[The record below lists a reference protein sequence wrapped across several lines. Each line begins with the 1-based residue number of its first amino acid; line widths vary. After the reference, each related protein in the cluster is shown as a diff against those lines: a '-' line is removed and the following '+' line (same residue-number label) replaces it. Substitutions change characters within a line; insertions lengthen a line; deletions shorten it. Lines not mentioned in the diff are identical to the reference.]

1 MADIFEYKCPCCGG
15 AVSFDANAQKMK
27 CPYCDSEFDP
37 QAFLNKD
44 KRLDEQQ
51 PDDFTWDEDAGHEWD
66 EGEQEQMNVFVCKSC
81 GGEIVGD
88 ANTAATE
95 CPYCG
100 NQVVLS
106 GRLSGTLKP
115 DYVIPFKFDKEAAK
129 AELKKYVNSKKFAP
143 KKFKQENK
151 LEEIKGI
158 YVPFWLFDSDTDAA
172 VSYEATTVRTWS
184 DSKYNYTETSFFDV
198 FRAGSMRFENIPC
211 DGSSKMA
218 DDLMESIEPFNFT
231 EAVTFQTA
239 YLAGYLAD
247 KYDVTMEDSI
257 DRANNRV
264 KTSSED
270 VLRSTIDYPYH
281 SVIPRSS
288 SIQITNGK
296 AKYALYPVWILNT
309 DHNGKKYTFAMN
321 GQTGKFTG
329 NLPIDGKKVFALF
342 MGLTIGIG
350 AIAFIVGRL
359 LGLL

>member
-1 MADIFEYKCPCCGG
+1 MADIFEYKCPNCGG
-15 AVSFDANAQKMK
+15 AINFDANAQKMK
-27 CPYCDSEFDP
+27 CPYCDSEFSP

-44 KRLDEQQ
+44 KRLEEQE
-51 PDDFTWDEDAGHEWD
+51 PDDFTWQEKAGQEWD
-66 EGEQEQMNVFVCKSC
+66 SGEQEQMNVFVCNSC

-100 NQVVLS
+100 NPVVLS

-115 DYVIPFKFDKEAAK
+115 DYVIPFKYDKEAAK
-129 AELKKYVNSKKFAP
+129 EELKKYVNSKKFAP
-143 KKFKQENK
+143 KKFKQENT

-158 YVPFWLFDSDTDAA
+158 YVPFWLFDTDTDAA
-172 VSYEATTVRTWS
+172 VNYEATTVRTWS
-184 DSKYNYTETSFFDV
+184 DSDYDYTETSFFDV

-211 DGSSKMA
+211 DGSSQMP
-218 DDLMESIEPFNFT
+218 DDLMESIEPFIFS
-231 EAVTFQTA
+231 EALDFQTA

-247 KYDVTMEDSI
+247 KYDVSMEDSI
-257 DRANNRV
+257 ERANRRV
-264 KTSSED
+264 KKSSEE

-281 SVIPRSS
+281 SVITKSS
-288 SIQITNGK
+288 SVQITNGK

-329 NLPIDGKKVFALF
+329 NLPVDGKKLFALF
-342 MGLTIGIG
+342 AGLAAGIG
-350 AIAFIVGRL
+350 VIVFFVGRL